1 MELIRIAAALG
12 LAAGVFAC
20 SPAGDKAAEGNE
32 SDGAPVSEFVGK
44 IDALHKEMR
53 ELAKARST
61 PDEAVRSFLE
71 IAERRRKEDCYHRQ
85 VQYSPE
91 NKLSAEKAAV
101 HRETYLA
108 LLSGRMAD
116 ALGDDYEP
124 DDLKQCLNRLGTS
137 YEIRGISGQ
146 TATSAVVEV
155 HLKNTAPIPP
165 GAGGGPDGPQL
176 LERRNKGELIRYQL
190 EKQPE
195 GWAISQYLDY
205 NAQAGTWVPYFKDE
219 DYGPYM
225 PWMVIPF

>member
-1 MELIRIAAALG
+1 MELTKVVAALG

-20 SPAGDKAAEGNE
+20 TPSGDKAANDSEAG
-32 SDGAPVSEFVGK
+32 SAPVSEFIGK

-71 IAERRRKEDCYHRQ
+71 IAERRRKEDCYFRQ
-85 VQYSPE
+85 VQYSSE
-91 NKLSAEKAAV
+91 NRLSAEKAAA

-116 ALGDDYEP
+116 ALRDDYEP
-124 DDLKQCLNRLGTS
+124 DDLKQCLDRLGTS
-137 YEIRGISGQ
+137 YEIRGISGE
-146 TATSAVVEV
+146 TATSATVEV

-190 EKQPE
+190 EKQSE
-195 GWAISQYLDY
+195 GWAITQSLDY
-205 NAQAGTWVPYFKDE
+205 NEQTGGWVPYFKDE
-219 DYGPYM
+219 DFGPYM